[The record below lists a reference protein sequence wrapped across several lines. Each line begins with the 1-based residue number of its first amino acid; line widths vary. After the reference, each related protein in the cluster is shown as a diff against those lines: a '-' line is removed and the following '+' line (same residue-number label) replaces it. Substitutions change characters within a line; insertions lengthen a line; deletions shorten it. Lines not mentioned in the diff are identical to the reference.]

1 MLSVKNFYKTPV
13 SRTMIDQF
21 YGYNHNP
28 IIAAGEFHDMTNMTS
43 DNFPIASTRKR
54 RLEQLT
60 SLSDGTLAQDSVA
73 VAGREDF
80 GFSIL
85 NNGDIYCG
93 GSTNAHKLSG
103 LLQVDG
109 RTRAT
114 EVHSGRQIT
123 VTFYEGQFLAK
134 IAEQHGIYH
143 FYCEP
148 GGWTDDNDN
157 PVALNEYGITVRKA
171 EQGDMITV
179 TVDYVNAA
187 IPETMLPKKL
197 VSMGAWVLIWPDKVY
212 VNAVKL
218 GNGDEMAEGVDYGH
232 MDNTVSVVSPAGV
245 NEPVFY
251 VRPCTEDGTAVVAK
265 GYGKTADIADP
276 EDGDYCCDLEERQW
290 YQYTETDD
298 GGVWLP
304 VRLYTSLEAEG
315 IAVGFYKDDYI
326 TIEKAFGIEPIKE
339 PGSDELSDGNYR
351 RIVDIVGENKI
362 ILDAFF
368 TGRYEQARDWEY
380 EQDICTIRRNVPELD
395 YVVECGNRLWGC
407 FYGEKDGEHINEIY
421 ACKLGDFRNWNC
433 FAGISTD
440 SYVASRGADGK
451 FTGAAVLNGNP
462 LFFRER
468 SFEKVFPSSTG
479 AHQITTVN
487 YPGIQ
492 DGSDR
497 STAIIESTLYYKGI
511 DGIYAYTGSVPRMI
525 SSALGN
531 VAYFDGVAAPLGRK
545 YYISM
550 HDAEGYDNVFVYDT
564 SLNLWHRED
573 GAGFVWAEEFKDSI
587 YFLDRNNRA
596 SNTQRIGAA
605 HDCKDVPWSFETG
618 IIGLNSPDQ
627 KRISRLVLRFKMEL
641 GARAKVYVQYNSD
654 GHWHYKTELHGNGL
668 HTTTYP
674 IVPIRCDHM
683 RIRITGIGG
692 MELYSMTYSTETGS
706 DLP

>member
-1 MLSVKNFYKTPV
+1 MRAIKKIVQNSTR
-13 SRTMIDQF
+13 RTMIDQF
-21 YGYNHNP
+21 VGYNHNP
-28 IIAAGEFHDMTNMTS
+28 VIGSGEFYYMTNMTS

-60 SLSDGTLAQDSVA
+60 SLSDGTPVQDSVA
-73 VAGREDF
+73 VAGRDDF

-103 LLQVDG
+103 LLQVEG

-134 IAEQHGIYH
+134 VAEQHGIYH
-143 FYCEP
+143 FYRWP
-148 GGWTDDNDN
+148 GGWEDDNN
-157 PVALNEYGITVRKA
+157 NHVALSDYGIYEINS

-187 IPETMLPKKL
+187 IPEAMLPKRL

-212 VNAVKL
+212 VNAVNL
-218 GNGDEMAEGVDYGH
+218 GNGDEMVEGVDYGNLEKSYDTDEY
-232 MDNTVSVVSPAGV
+232 MVEGV
-245 NEPVFY
+245 PISIDIQ
-251 VRPCTEDGTAVVAK
+251 PCKPDGTLFSDLTNSN
-265 GYGKTADIADP
+265 TAPADP
-276 EDGDYCCDLEERQW
+276 EDGDYWRDISNFPYEIKQW
-290 YQYTETDD
+290 NAELNMWNTIESLVRIHCQGISGRFEIGDSVRIACYEYS
-298 GGVWLP
+298 GGVSEKIGGQD
-304 VRLYTSLEAEG
+304 LYCTVKNVLTGGNGG
-315 IAVGFYKDDYI
+315 IVVNNIYVN
-326 TIEKAFGIEPIKE
+326 KAHHTVTN
-339 PGSDELSDGNYR
+339 LSR
-351 RIVDIVGENKI
+351 VTVQ
-362 ILDAFF
+362 
-368 TGRYEQARDWEY
+368 TV
-380 EQDICTIRRNVPELD
+380 VPEMD

-440 SYVASRGADGK
+440 SYTASRGADGK

-511 DGIYAYTGSVPRMI
+511 DGIYAYTGTVPRMI

-531 VAYFDGVAAPLGRK
+531 AAYFDGVAAPLGRK

-550 HDAEGYDNVFVYDT
+550 HDAEGYDNVFVFDT

-596 SNTQRIGAA
+596 ANTQRIGAV

-618 IIGLNSPDQ
+618 IIGLSSPDQ

-683 RIRITGIGG
+683 RIRMTGIGG